1 MTTDQSTPVEHFVD
15 VSRQSGI
22 IWGLHCK
29 DGWVICDSAIY
40 EKTDVMP
47 FWSSREAAARHCI
60 DEWSEF
66 SPMAIPLKEFVN
78 EWLVDLSNDA
88 VMLGPDWG
96 SDLCGEEVEPFD
108 LMQRYLNVANL
119 Q

>member
-1 MTTDQSTPVEHFVD
+1 MTTENTAPVEHFVD
-15 VSRQSGI
+15 ASRQTGA

-40 EKTDVMP
+40 EDTDVMP
-47 FWSSREAAARHCI
+47 FWSTREAAEIHCV

-66 SPMAIPLKEFVN
+66 APVAIPLEEFVD
-78 EWLVDLSNDA
+78 EWLVDLANDA

-96 SDLCGEEVEPFD
+96 DDLSGEEIEPRELAEKF
-108 LMQRYLNVANL
+108 VL